1 MTGSPMIAD
10 EIGAL
15 LSGEQVAVLRLLADP
30 AAFQTAVTALTG
42 AAEAHRTAKDEATSA
57 TAAVAD
63 LARRK
68 AELEKREAAVTEREA
83 HAAEWDREV
92 SSHEG
97 KVRHW
102 REMWREDPL

>member
-1 MTGSPMIAD
+1 MIAD

-30 AAFQTAVTALTG
+30 AAFQAAVTALIDAG
-42 AAEAHRTAKDEATSA
+42 EAYGVVKDEAGAA

-83 HAAEWDREV
+83 DAAEWDREV

>member
-1 MTGSPMIAD
+1 MIAD
-10 EIGAL
+10 EIGVL

-30 AAFQTAVTALTG
+30 AALQTAVTALTS
-42 AAEAHRTAKDEATSA
+42 AAEDHSAVKDEAGAA

-68 AELEKREAAVTEREA
+68 AELERREAAVTEREA
-83 HAAEWDREV
+83 DAAAWDREV
-92 SSHEG
+92 SSHED

-102 REMWREDPL
+102 REMWQEDPL

>member
-1 MTGSPMIAD
+1 MIAD

-15 LSGEQVAVLRLLADP
+15 LSGEQVAVLRLLTDP
-30 AAFQTAVTALTG
+30 AAFQTAVTALTS
-42 AAEAHRTAKDEATSA
+42 AAEAHRATKDEAGAA

-83 HAAEWDREV
+83 NAAAWGREV
-92 SSHEG
+92 SSHED

-102 REMWREDPL
+102 REMWQEDPL